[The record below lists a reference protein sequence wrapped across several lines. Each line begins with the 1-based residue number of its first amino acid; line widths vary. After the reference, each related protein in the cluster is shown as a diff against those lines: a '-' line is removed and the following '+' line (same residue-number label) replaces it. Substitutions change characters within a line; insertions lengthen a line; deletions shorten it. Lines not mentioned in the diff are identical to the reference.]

1 MDQETRDET
10 QHHPVEDV
18 RRSAFLAELSHA
30 LSASLEEHE
39 TLSVLARRVVEELA
53 EYCFIDVF
61 DETGEIRRAV
71 ALHRNP
77 ELQDVLDEMQR
88 RYPSQLRAR
97 VGMGQVL
104 RTGQS
109 SLIPEV
115 TPEDLRSGAQDEEH
129 YRLGLRLSPSSSI
142 LVPMMSRGRVLGAI
156 CMAVSRDGGD
166 GGNNR
171 RYGPAD
177 LALAEEIG
185 SRAALALDNAR
196 LYHAIQEA
204 LRHRDESVEALRGT
218 NRTLQAL
225 VQSCP
230 LAVMVLDPDSTV
242 RLWNPA
248 AERIFGWTEA
258 EALGRPLPVVPEDRR
273 EELQRILKAT
283 LHGSMPQGVET
294 IHQRKGGELVLV
306 NLWTSTVPD
315 EQGNDRI
322 LGLVAD
328 VTARKQIETALR
340 KSDARLRDLVDTA
353 AEGVWIL
360 DADRRT
366 TYVNRRMAEMLER
379 PVHEILGHS
388 GDALFAPESRTDVA
402 EVWEACR
409 RGLRDRREIGFQLP
423 DGGRLWASASVS
435 PVLDESGGFG
445 GILAMLTDVT
455 ERRRLDEELR
465 RRVEELAAEDRRK
478 DEFLAMLA
486 HELRNPLAAISNAG
500 HVLDRGGSADAR
512 TRDLVGVIGRQIRHL
527 SRLVDDLLD
536 VSRFTRGKIELRK
549 RPVEL
554 RPIVE
559 GAVET
564 IQPLLERQGHRL
576 TVSMPEEPV
585 MLEADATRIEQ
596 VLANLLNNAAKFT
609 EPGGRLG
616 LCVETQGGEA
626 VLTVRDNGQGIA
638 PDLLPRIFDLFVQ
651 EDRSLARS
659 HGGLGIGLT
668 LVRSLVE
675 RHGGKVEARSEGPGR
690 GSELVVRLPLLSTGA
705 RAAEQP
711 ARPADTPAQPG
722 PARVLLVEDNVDAA
736 DALAELLRMWG
747 HEVEVVHDGASAVAK
762 AGEARPDVVLLDI
775 GLPGMDGYQVAGAL
789 RALPHLQGA
798 LLVALTGY
806 GQEADRKRSAAAGFD
821 HHLVKPVDLEELKRL
836 IATAR
841 SIGRGN
847 GMLLRGTKSHYQAS
861 VLQKNGGNPGP
872 GPKTKERDDELVRR

>member
-1 MDQETRDET
+1 VPFQAAG
-10 QHHPVEDV
+10 EDV
-18 RRSAFLAELSHA
+18 RRFAFLADLSHA

-39 TLSVLARRVVEELA
+39 TLSVLARRIVRELA
-53 EYCFIDVF
+53 DYCFIDVF
-61 DETGEIRRAV
+61 GEAGEIRRAV
-71 ALHRNP
+71 ALHRIP
-77 ELQDVLDEMQR
+77 ELQEALDEIQR
-88 RYPSQLRAR
+88 RFPSQIRAR
-97 VGMGQVL
+97 VGLGKVL

-109 SLIPEV
+109 NLIPEI
-115 TPEDLRSGAQDEEH
+115 TPEALRDGSQNEEH
-129 YRLGLRLSPSSSI
+129 YQLALRLAPRSSV

-156 CMAVSRDGGD
+156 CMAVSGD
-166 GGNNR
+166 GANGR

-230 LAVMVLDPDSTV
+230 LAVMVLDPDGVV

-248 AERIFGWTEA
+248 AERIFGWREA
-258 EALGRPLPVVPEDRR
+258 EVLGKPLPVVPADR
-273 EELQRILKAT
+273 EEEFRRTLKAT

-294 IHQRKGGELVLV
+294 VRQRKGGELVTV

-315 EQGNDRI
+315 EQGGPRI

-328 VTARKQIETALR
+328 VSARKQIETALR

-360 DADRRT
+360 DGDHRT

-388 GDALFAPESRTDVA
+388 GDALFVPESRADID

-409 RGLRDRREIGFQLP
+409 RGLRERREIGFRLP
-423 DGGRLWASASVS
+423 DGRRLWASASVS
-435 PVLDESGGFG
+435 PVLDENGGFG

-500 HVLDRGGSADAR
+500 HVLDQGGAADAR
-512 TRDLVGVIGRQIRHL
+512 TRDLVGVIGRQVRHL

-564 IQPLLERQGHRL
+564 TRPLLEQQGHRL
-576 TVSMPEEPV
+576 TVSIPEEPV
-585 MLEADATRIEQ
+585 VLEADATRIEQ

-609 EPGGRLG
+609 EPGGCIDLSAEVRDS
-616 LCVETQGGEA
+616 EA
-626 VLTVRDNGQGIA
+626 VLAVRDNGTGIA
-638 PDLLPRIFDLFVQ
+638 PELLPRIFDLFVQ

-675 RHGGKVEARSEGPGR
+675 RHGGRVEARSEGPGH
-690 GSELVVRLPLLSTGA
+690 GSELVVRLPVLM
-705 RAAEQP
+705 RAAERHGL
-711 ARPADTPAQPG
+711 RPAEAREDHG
-722 PARVLLVEDNVDAA
+722 PARILLVEDNVDAA

-747 HEVEVVHDGASAVAK
+747 HEVDVVHDGASAVGR
-762 AGEARPDVVLLDI
+762 AGEGRPDVVLLDI

-789 RALPHLQGA
+789 RALPELQGA

-806 GQEADRKRSAAAGFD
+806 GQEADRRRSAAAGFD

-836 IATAR
+836 VAAGR
-841 SIGRGN
+841 SIGRGD
-847 GMLLRGTKSHYQAS
+847 GMLRRGAKSHHPAP
-861 VLQKNGGNPGP
+861 VLHKNSSNPGP
-872 GPKTKERDDELVRR
+872 GPTTKERDDELVRR

>member
-1 MDQETRDET
+1 MDEETRDEA
-10 QHHPVEDV
+10 HI
-18 RRSAFLAELSHA
+18 RRFAFLADLSHA

-39 TLSVLARRVVEELA
+39 TLSVLARWIVRELA
-53 EYCFIDVF
+53 DFCFIDVF
-61 DETGEIRRAV
+61 DEDGQIRRAV
-71 ALHRNP
+71 ALHRDP
-77 ELQDVLDEMQR
+77 DLGEVLEEMQR
-88 RYPSQLRAR
+88 RYPARLRAPM
-97 VGMGQVL
+97 GMGNVL

-109 SLIPEV
+109 LLIPEV
-115 TPEDLRSGAQDEEH
+115 TPEAMRAAAQDERH
-129 YRLGLRLSPSSSI
+129 YQLGLRLHPRSSI

-156 CMAVSRDGGD
+156 CMAIS
-166 GGNNR
+166 GNGR
-171 RYGPAD
+171 RYGPED

-204 LRHRDESVEALRGT
+204 LRHRDQSVDALRGT
-218 NRTLQAL
+218 NRTLHTL

-230 LAVMVLDPDSTV
+230 LAVMVVDPDTTV

-248 AERIFGWTEA
+248 AERIFGWREA
-258 EALGRPLPVVPEDRR
+258 EVLGKPLPVVPEDRR
-273 EELQRILKAT
+273 EEAQRILKAT
-283 LHGSMPQGVET
+283 LHGSMPQGLET
-294 IHQRKGGELVLV
+294 VRLRKDGELIHV

-315 EQGNDRI
+315 EQGGDRI

-340 KSDARLRDLVDTA
+340 KSDSRLRDLVDTA

-360 DADRRT
+360 DADHRT

-379 PVHEILGHS
+379 PAHEILGHS
-388 GDALFAPESRTDVA
+388 GDFLFAPESRADVE

-409 RGLRDRREIGFQLP
+409 GGLRDRREIGFLLP
-423 DGGRLWASASVS
+423 GGRRLWASASVS

-455 ERRRLDEELR
+455 ERRRLDDELR

-500 HVLDRGGSADAR
+500 QVLDQGGAADNR

-564 IQPLLERQGHRL
+564 TRPLLERQGHRL
-576 TVSMPEEPV
+576 TVSLPKEPV
-585 MLEADATRIEQ
+585 VLEADATRIEQ

-609 EPGGRLG
+609 EPGG
-616 LCVETQGGEA
+616 CVDLSVEVHPGEA
-626 VLTVRDNGQGIA
+626 VLRVRDNGPGIA

-675 RHGGKVEARSEGPGR
+675 RHGGRVEARSEGLGH
-690 GSELVVRLPLLSTGA
+690 GSEFAVHLPVLSGVA
-705 RAAEQP
+705 AISEQSDRHAPAAEH
-711 ARPADTPAQPG
+711 G
-722 PARVLLVEDNVDAA
+722 PARVLLVEDNLDAA

-747 HEVEVVHDGASAVAK
+747 HEVEVVHDGASAVGR
-762 AGEARPDVVLLDI
+762 AGEERPDVVLLDI

-789 RALPHLQGA
+789 RALPELHGA

-806 GQEADRKRSAAAGFD
+806 GQETDRRRTAAAGFD

-836 IATAR
+836 VATGR
-841 SIGRGN
+841 GIGRGD
-847 GMLLRGTKSHYQAS
+847 GMLRRGTKSHDQAS
-861 VLQKNGGNPGP
+861 FLQNKYEPV
-872 GPKTKERDDELVRR
+872 KTKESDDELVRR